1 MTLYLHVAAHT
12 DVCRHFSDLNLA
24 ELRVALREYAHA
36 WLRSCMGLPA
46 DADLQLGYN
55 AHGKPYLRN
64 HPEWQ
69 FNLSHSK
76 RHIAILCGQTPHSL
90 GIDIE
95 SYPRTVRPAV
105 IEASL
110 SAKEYAHYLTAAEPL
125 RYWLQVW
132 TLKEAL
138 LKAAG
143 VGIQQDLRLLDTGF
157 DGNEQQ
163 GNIVLQQQ
171 AYAYQSL
178 CHEHYQ
184 CAIAWQSE
192 LALPH
197 VQYRALHL

>member
-12 DVCRHFSDLNLA
+12 DVCRHFSELSLA
-24 ELRVALREYAHA
+24 QRRVALREYAHA
-36 WLRSCMGLPA
+36 WLRRRMGLPA
-46 DADLQLGYN
+46 DTDLRLGHN
-55 AHGKPYLRN
+55 AHGKPYLLDS
-64 HPEWQ
+64 PEWQ

-76 RHIAILCGQTPHSL
+76 RHLAIICGQTPHAL

-95 SYPRTVRPAV
+95 SYPRTIRPAV

-110 SAKEYAHYLTAAEPL
+110 SAKEYAHYLNSAEPL

-157 DGNEQQ
+157 DGDERH
-163 GNIVLQQQ
+163 GSIVWQQQ
-171 AYAYQSL
+171 AYALQSL
-178 CHEHYQ
+178 THEHYQ
-184 CAIAWQSE
+184 CAIAWQYN
-192 LALPH
+192 APLPEFT
-197 VQYRALHL
+197 YLP

>member
-24 ELRVALREYAHA
+24 QRRVALRKYAHA
-36 WLRSCMGLPA
+36 WLRGCMGVPIGT
-46 DADLQLGYN
+46 DLHFEHN
-55 AHGKPYLRN
+55 AHGKPYLRDLP
-64 HPEWQ
+64 HWQ

-76 RHIAILCGQTPHSL
+76 RHIAIICGQTPHAL

-95 SYPRTVRPAV
+95 SYPRTIRPAV

-110 SAKEYAHYLTAAEPL
+110 SAKEYAHYLKSAEPL

-157 DGNEQQ
+157 DGNKTQ
-163 GNIVLQQQ
+163 GSIVWQQQ
-171 AYAYQSL
+171 TYAYQSL
-178 CHEHYQ
+178 AHEHYQ

-192 LALPH
+192 HALPLL
-197 VQYRALHL
+197 QYQALHP

>member
-12 DVCRHFSDLNLA
+12 DVCRHFSELSLA
-24 ELRVALREYAHA
+24 QRRVALREYVLA
-36 WLRSCMGLPA
+36 WLRGCMGVPA
-46 DADLQLGYN
+46 DTNLRLDHN
-55 AHGKPYLRN
+55 AHGKPYLRDLP
-64 HPEWQ
+64 HWQ

-76 RHIAILCGQTPHSL
+76 RHIAIICGQTPHAL

-95 SYPRTVRPAV
+95 SYPRTIRPAV

-110 SAKEYAHYLTAAEPL
+110 SAKEYAYYLKSAEPL

-157 DGNEQQ
+157 DGSETQ
-163 GNIVLQQQ
+163 GSIVWQQQ
-171 AYAYQSL
+171 AYAHLSL
-178 CHEHYQ
+178 SHAHYQ
-184 CAIAWQSE
+184 CALAWQSAAPLPE
-192 LALPH
+192 LTYLP
-197 VQYRALHL
+197 

>member
-1 MTLYLHVAAHT
+1 MSVFVHVVAHQQ
-12 DVCRHFSDLNLA
+12 VCRHMDTCTPNERRKHLHA
-24 ELRVALREYAHA
+24 YAQA
-36 WLRSCMGLPA
+36 WLRQC
-46 DADLQLGYN
+46 LQLPEHHELVI
-55 AHGKPYLRN
+55 ARSPTGKPYLRDCSQ
-64 HPEWQ
+64 WQ

-76 RHIAILCGQTPHSL
+76 HHLAIICGHTPHPL

-95 SYPRTVRPAV
+95 SYPRTIRPAV

-110 SAKEYAHYLTAAEPL
+110 SAKEYTHYLMAAEPL

-157 DGNEQQ
+157 DGNERH
-163 GNIVLQQQ
+163 GSIVWQQQ
-171 AYAYQSL
+171 AYAHQIL
-178 CHEHYQ
+178 THEHYQ

-192 LALPH
+192 HALPLL
-197 VQYRALHL
+197 QYRALHP

>member
-76 RHIAILCGQTPHSL
+76 RHLAIICGQTPHAL

-95 SYPRTVRPAV
+95 SYPRTIRPAV

-110 SAKEYAHYLTAAEPL
+110 SAKEYAHYLMAAEPL

-157 DGNEQQ
+157 DGNERH
-163 GNIVLQQQ
+163 GSIVWQQQ
-171 AYAYQSL
+171 AYAHQIL
-178 CHEHYQ
+178 THEHYQ

-192 LALPH
+192 HVLPP
-197 VQYRALHL
+197 L